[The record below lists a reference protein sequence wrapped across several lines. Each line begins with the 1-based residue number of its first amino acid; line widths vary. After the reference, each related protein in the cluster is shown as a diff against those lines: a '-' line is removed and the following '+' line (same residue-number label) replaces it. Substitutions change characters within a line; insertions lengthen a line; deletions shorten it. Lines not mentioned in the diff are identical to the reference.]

1 MLSHLSRFLVIP
13 AVMALC
19 LSCAETHQ
27 PFAVSEDAAL
37 KQHLTEAL
45 GPRYTRTMHI
55 TVSGGRVY
63 MEGELQNKAELDDA
77 RSIIKETPGVTSVM
91 EHVFLTEVGPEGG
104 RDDTADRR

>member
-1 MLSHLSRFLVIP
+1 MLSHLSRFLVLP
-13 AVMALC
+13 AVMTLC

-27 PFAVSEDAAL
+27 PFAASEDAAL

-45 GPRYTRTMHI
+45 GPHYTRTMYI

-77 RSIIKETPGVTSVM
+77 RSIIKGAPGVTSIM
-91 EHVFLTEVGPEGG
+91 EHVFLTDVGPEGD
-104 RDDTADRR
+104 REESIDRR